1 MDDQGLERSAILLL
15 TLGEEV
21 ASEVFKHLSPKEV
34 HKIGEAMTRIR
45 TVPPEKVTSV
55 LDRFSLE
62 AAQNRSLVADN
73 DEYVK
78 AVLRKALGEERAG
91 LLINRI
97 LQGSDTS
104 GIESLKWMD
113 SESVS
118 ELVRNE
124 HPQIIAS
131 ILVHLE
137 RDHAGEILSKLP
149 PRIRSEVVLRIAT
162 LDSIQPNALRE
173 LNDVLSHVLA
183 GADKLK
189 KAALG
194 GSKVAAEILNGLGT
208 KLEGEVLDAVRDSD
222 ETLAQA
228 IQDQMFTFEDV
239 IKLEDRAVQTVL
251 REVPADGLVIA
262 LKSAP
267 AEIREKFLKNM
278 SQRGAEALRE
288 DLESRGPV
296 RVSEVETQQKEILKV
311 IRRLADAGEISIGGG
326 GGEDAFV

>member
-1 MDDQGLERSAILLL
+1 MDDQGLEHSAILLL
-15 TLGEEV
+15 TLGEEL
-21 ASEVFKHLSPKEV
+21 AAEVFKHLSPKEV
-34 HKIGEAMTRIR
+34 HRIGEAMTRIR
-45 TVPPEKVTSV
+45 TVPRERVNEV
-55 LDRFSLE
+55 LDRFLHE
-62 AAQNRSLVADN
+62 AGSNRSLVADN

-78 AVLRKALGEERAG
+78 SVLRKALGEDRAG

-113 SESVS
+113 AESVA

-137 RDHAGEILSKLP
+137 RDHAAEILGKLT
-149 PRIRSEVVLRIAT
+149 PRVRSEVVLRVAT

-183 GADKLK
+183 GADKLR

-194 GSKVAAEILNGLGT
+194 GTKVAAEILNGVGG
-208 KLEGEVLDAVRDSD
+208 KLEGEMLESIRESD
-222 ETLAQA
+222 EILAQA
-228 IQDQMFTFEDV
+228 IQDQMFTFDDL
-239 IKLEDRAVQTVL
+239 IKLDDRAIQTVL
-251 REVPADGLVIA
+251 REVAGDSLVIA
-262 LKSAP
+262 LKGAGE
-267 AEIREKFLKNM
+267 EIREKVLRNM
-278 SQRGAEALRE
+278 SQRAAEGLRE

-296 RVSEVETQQKEILKV
+296 RVSDVDAQQKEILRI
-311 IRRLADAGEISIGGG
+311 IRRLADAGEIAMGAGA
-326 GGEDAFV
+326 EDAFV